1 MLPGQLD
8 MFRKDRKGKPKP
20 VKLDPYEYQIQ
31 IDLIQLLHLQAR
43 REIEYWHT
51 PNGELRD
58 KRHAA
63 KLKAMGTRPG
73 VADLMFLFH
82 DTAEVPVLF
91 LELKARN
98 GKLSD
103 NQEHFRN
110 RVRALGYAY
119 EWTDSF
125 DDAVRILRKYH
136 VLRVKR

>member
-8 MFRKDRKGKPKP
+8 MFRRDRRRRPKA
-20 VKLDPYEYQIQ
+20 VTLDPPEYRMQIA
-31 IDLIQLLHLQAR
+31 LVQLLRLQAR
-43 REIEYWHT
+43 PEIEYWHT

-73 VADLMFLFH
+73 VADLVFLFH

-91 LELKARN
+91 LELKARK
-98 GKLSD
+98 GRLSD
-103 NQEHFRN
+103 DQEHFRN